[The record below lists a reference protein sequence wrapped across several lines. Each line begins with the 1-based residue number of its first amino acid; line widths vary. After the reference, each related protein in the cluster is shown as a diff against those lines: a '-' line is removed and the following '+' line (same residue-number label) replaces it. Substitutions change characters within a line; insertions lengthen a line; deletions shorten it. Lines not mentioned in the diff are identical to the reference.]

1 MILSKKVLL
10 LSCLIPIFSL
20 ANEPSAFGAGD
31 LSSSNPYGL
40 TSSEKVLLET
50 KKNLHKIAV
59 KSNNQENE
67 LDSLRERI
75 DGLQSVI
82 ESLSRK
88 AQKNKINIQKQNEL
102 STFRYKSSS
111 EYENRL
117 SQSIEEQKV
126 LLKEISSLV
135 YTINKLYVSKK
146 EFNSL
151 VYDVNKLKK
160 LVGKKHKLRV
170 KHTRKSSSSKKSS
183 QVLYNEAARFYKKKY
198 YTKAIANYEILI
210 KRKYKP
216 AFSHYMIGE
225 MYYRRKNYSNAIFY
239 YKKSSSLY
247 SKAPYMPNL
256 MLHTA
261 VSMKRTGDNA
271 HANIFFEAVV
281 AKYPNSAEARDA
293 RIFLQR

>member
-88 AQKNKINIQKQNEL
+88 AQNNKINIQKRNEL

-117 SQSIEEQKV
+117 SQSIEEQKA

-160 LVGKKHKLRV
+160 LVGKEHKLRV

-216 AFSHYMIGE
+216 AFSNYMIGE

-247 SKAPYMPNL
+247 SKARYMPNL

-271 HANIFFEAVV
+271 HANIFFEAIV

>member
-88 AQKNKINIQKQNEL
+88 AQKNKINIQKRNEL

>member
-88 AQKNKINIQKQNEL
+88 AQKNKINIQKRNEL

-216 AFSHYMIGE
+216 AFAHYMIGE